1 MADLGEKMT
10 DDRVDRIR
18 SELGKMYSEAARD
31 LQKKVNEYTKRYEA
45 KDKEKRA
52 AVAAGKLSE
61 DDYKRWLKGQVF
73 IGGQWNAKV
82 SQMAKSLVNVE
93 KEAVKI
99 VHGEQVEC
107 FAEQANYFEFRI
119 DKDHDFG
126 MNFGLYDTHTVT
138 RLVRDEP
145 ELLRRRYVDG
155 VASEA
160 WNVKTIRNCI
170 MQGILQGESIP
181 DIAKRMARD
190 TASSD
195 MKAMTRYA
203 RTAMTG
209 AQNAGRLQAMRES
222 KKKGI
227 YCKKLWISALDDRTR
242 EAHIDLNGQTA
253 DVDKPF
259 DSMLGPIM
267 FPGDPNASD
276 ENVWNCRCALGYEY
290 PDNVDSD
297 SMEEYEDEEEEFK
310 DWEEDSGSDVFQD
323 IPKSMTPE
331 EYDEWVKE
339 NSTRAVFEGNEEIEN
354 DLWLAESNPAG
365 IHYVQSADGSFAI
378 NNYWRTDG
386 AISYG
391 GKWDRT
397 VRQGDKMPEQLKR
410 IYERDSADIKK
421 TSGALDRLIQAGKSK
436 AEMVLDRWCGANGLK
451 SFGIDI
457 GSGQMSRFGH
467 ARITEG
473 LDHQS
478 IVDQINSKLI
488 GATIKDKAYS
498 SASVCSDRN
507 VFIGSDVKFTIL
519 APAGTSMYVTSN
531 AAESEVILSRN
542 AELEVLGARVI
553 DTKAREKDWD
563 GNIAEKETKSVEILV
578 RLHH

>member
-107 FAEQANYFEFRI
+107 FAEQANYLEFRI

-190 TASSD
+190 TASLD

-209 AQNAGRLQAMRES
+209 AQNAGRLEAMRES
-222 KKKGI
+222 NRKGI
-227 YCKKLWISALDDRTR
+227 ACLKLWIATGDDRTR
-242 EAHIDLNGQTA
+242 DAHAELDGHTA
-253 DVDKPF
+253 PVDTPF
-259 DSMLGPIM
+259 QSTLGPIM

-290 PDNVDSD
+290 PSD
-297 SMEEYEDEEEEFK
+297 AESVSLYDGEYEGEEEEFE
-310 DWEEDSGSDVFQD
+310 DWLED
-323 IPKSMTPE
+323 
-331 EYDEWVKE
+331 
-339 NSTRAVFEGNEEIEN
+339 
-354 DLWLAESNPAG
+354 
-365 IHYVQSADGSFAI
+365 
-378 NNYWRTDG
+378 
-386 AISYG
+386 
-391 GKWDRT
+391 
-397 VRQGDKMPEQLKR
+397 
-410 IYERDSADIKK
+410 
-421 TSGALDRLIQAGKSK
+421 
-436 AEMVLDRWCGANGLK
+436 
-451 SFGIDI
+451 
-457 GSGQMSRFGH
+457 
-467 ARITEG
+467 
-473 LDHQS
+473 
-478 IVDQINSKLI
+478 
-488 GATIKDKAYS
+488 
-498 SASVCSDRN
+498 
-507 VFIGSDVKFTIL
+507 
-519 APAGTSMYVTSN
+519 
-531 AAESEVILSRN
+531 AA
-542 AELEVLGARVI
+542 
-553 DTKAREKDWD
+553 
-563 GNIAEKETKSVEILV
+563 
-578 RLHH
+578 

>member
-93 KEAVKI
+93 KEAVKV

-290 PDNVDSD
+290 PDNADSD
-297 SMEEYEDEEEEFK
+297 SIEEYEDEEEEFK
-310 DWEEDSGSDVFQD
+310 DWEDEKIEEPSSIFVQGKDITFTQKDAYTESEKDAIHEYTTSLYSGVNSALREGTVKDYESVKRIVDEIDSAMKKTVVSEGTVASRGA
-323 IPKSMTPE
+323 SM
-331 EYDEWVKE
+331 DDL
-339 NSTRAVFEGNEEIEN
+339 RGMFEGKRRSWFEDPEN
-354 DLWLAESNPAG
+354 
-365 IHYVQSADGSFAI
+365 
-378 NNYWRTDG
+378 
-386 AISYG
+386 
-391 GKWDRT
+391 
-397 VRQGDKMPEQLKR
+397 
-410 IYERDSADIKK
+410 
-421 TSGALDRLIQAGKSK
+421 
-436 AEMVLDRWCGANGLK
+436 LK
-451 SFGIDI
+451 SLEGQTATFKSYLSTTKGESVAEPYKRELQWHFTTEGKVHGIDAE
-457 GSGQMSRFGH
+457 QF
-467 ARITEG
+467 A
-473 LDHQS
+473 
-478 IVDQINSKLI
+478 
-488 GATIKDKAYS
+488 S
-498 SASVCSDRN
+498 SSVKPEREILFDRN
-507 VFIGSDVKFTIL
+507 AQIEIKEVKVNVDSD
-519 APAGTSMYVTSN
+519 GD
-531 AAESEVILSRN
+531 
-542 AELEVLGARVI
+542 I
-553 DTKAREKDWD
+553 D
-563 GNIAEKETKSVEILV
+563 GVVEIWAKIKGK
-578 RLHH
+578 